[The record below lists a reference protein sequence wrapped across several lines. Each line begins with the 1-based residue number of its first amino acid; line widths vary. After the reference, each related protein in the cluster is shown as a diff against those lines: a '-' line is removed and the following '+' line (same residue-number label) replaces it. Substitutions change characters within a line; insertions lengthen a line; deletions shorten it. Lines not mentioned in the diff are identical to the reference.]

1 MSAFYIKCNIY
12 YTSCSEIKAYTP
24 RYINS
29 YAFYGAG
36 ITQIILPHGIN
47 NYWYNGMVEG
57 SQLYARLTSDKNL
70 DAEDYGK
77 KSDREWISAYAQ
89 ACEYYPYTGKDGI
102 KYAFGWCTGSLEN
115 SKFSLYAYNGSSLTN
130 DNMSLIY
137 SDKHGYETG
146 GKDLNNRKTSFEQ
159 NNTNFPYVS

>member
-1 MSAFYIKCNIY
+1 
-12 YTSCSEIKAYTP
+12 
-24 RYINS
+24 
-29 YAFYGAG
+29 
-36 ITQIILPHGIN
+36 
-47 NYWYNGMVEG
+47 MVEG
-57 SQLYARLTSDKNL
+57 SQLNATLTSDKDKDNG
-70 DAEDYGK
+70 ADYGK

-115 SKFSLYAYNGSSLTN
+115 SNFSLYAYNGSSLTN

-146 GKDLNNRKTSFEQ
+146 GKDFNNRKGSARG
-159 NNTNFPYVS
+159 NDKYYPYGR